1 MNIQNRTHTARFRTN
16 QAPRANHAKSEAST
30 LGYSNTGDVLLM
42 TGAGALPGVGAAA
55 NFMAMIGTG
64 INNQETLSMACL
76 GGSVAN
82 IAGTATAAVG
92 LFTGNS
98 TATKIGLGMLGAS
111 ALTAGLAT
119 ASL

>member
-1 MNIQNRTHTARFRTN
+1 MNIQNANLNRYRANHS
-16 QAPRANHAKSEAST
+16 PRANQAKPEAST
-30 LGYSNTGDVLLM
+30 LGYSDAKDVVLM
-42 TGAGALPGVGAAA
+42 TGAGALPGVGAVV
-55 NFMAMIGTG
+55 NFMAMVGTG
-64 INNQETLSMACL
+64 INNNNTLSMACL

-98 TATKIGLGMLGAS
+98 TATNVGLGLLGAS
-111 ALTAGLAT
+111 ALTAGIAT